1 MYACG
6 VRGFE
11 RCPITSN
18 PAWVRASTI
27 LFIGHRYAAAIGWFE
42 PFHRV
47 SEACEVTGPTPGTRA
62 DIENGAIDCR
72 GPRLDDRTVR
82 VIR

>member
-1 MYACG
+1 MEHN
-6 VRGFE
+6 RGMSGSGNRDE
-11 RCPITSN
+11 
-18 PAWVRASTI
+18 
-27 LFIGHRYAAAIGWFE
+27 AIRWLE

-47 SEACEVTGPTPGTRA
+47 SEACEMTGPTPGTRA

-72 GPRLDDRTVR
+72 GPRLDDLTIR